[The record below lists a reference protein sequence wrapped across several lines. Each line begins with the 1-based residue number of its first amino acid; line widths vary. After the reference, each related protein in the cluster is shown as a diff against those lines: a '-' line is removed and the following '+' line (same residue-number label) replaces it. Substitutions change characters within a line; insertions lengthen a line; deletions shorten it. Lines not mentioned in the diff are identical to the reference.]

1 MRLFDALP
9 FDPFLLFQDGL
20 AATEVDVDHGKVLQA
35 LVVPVMVVVADE
47 PADLSFQI
55 AG

>member
-1 MRLFDALP
+1 VRLFDALP

-35 LVVPVMVVVADE
+35 LVAALVV
-47 PADLSFQI
+47 S
-55 AG
+55 